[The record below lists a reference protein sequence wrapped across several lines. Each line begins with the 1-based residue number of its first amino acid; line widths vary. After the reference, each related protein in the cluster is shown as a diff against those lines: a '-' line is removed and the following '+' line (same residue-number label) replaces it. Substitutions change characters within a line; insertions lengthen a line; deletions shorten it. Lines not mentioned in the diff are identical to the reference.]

1 MFNRVLLIFIP
12 VTAAAVGQMILKIG
26 MTQVGELKFS
36 DGIISMF
43 WRTFSNLYVLGG
55 LAFFGVNAMLWLVV
69 LSREK
74 LSFAYPMVA
83 FAYIVTIL
91 LSKFVLH
98 EDIPLLRWSGLA
110 VIIVGIL
117 MIAKSSA

>member
-1 MFNRVLLIFIP
+1 MISRILLIFIP

-36 DGIISMF
+36 DGLVNIFS
-43 WRTFSNLYVLGG
+43 RTFTNLYVLGG
-55 LAFFGVNAMLWLVV
+55 LAFFGVNAILWLVV

-91 LSKFVLH
+91 LSKFILH

-117 MIAKSSA
+117 MIAKSSS

>member
-1 MFNRVLLIFIP
+1 
-12 VTAAAVGQMILKIG
+12 TAAAIGQMILKIG

-36 DGIISMF
+36 DGLINIFS
-43 WRTFSNLYVLGG
+43 RTFTNLYVLGG
-55 LAFFGVNAMLWLVV
+55 LAFFGVNALLWLVV

-98 EDIPLLRWSGLA
+98 EDIPLLRWAGLS

-117 MIAKSSA
+117 MIAKSSS

>member
-1 MFNRVLLIFIP
+1 MLGRILSILIP
-12 VTAAAVGQMILKIG
+12 VTAAAIGQMILKIG

-36 DGIISMF
+36 DGLVNIFS
-43 WRTFSNLYVLGG
+43 RTFTNLYVLGG
-55 LAFFGVNAMLWLVV
+55 LAFFGVNAILWLVV

-117 MIAKSSA
+117 MIAKSST

>member
-91 LSKFVLH
+91 LAKFVLH
-98 EDIPLLRWSGLA
+98 ENIPALRWAGLA
-110 VIIVGIL
+110 TIIVGIL
-117 MIAKSSA
+117 MIAKSST

>member
-1 MFNRVLLIFIP
+1 MISRILLIFIP

-36 DGIISMF
+36 DGLVNIFS
-43 WRTFSNLYVLGG
+43 RTFTNLYVLGG
-55 LAFFGVNAMLWLVV
+55 LAFFGVNAILWLVV

-91 LSKFVLH
+91 LSKFILH
-98 EDIPLLRWSGLA
+98 EDIPLLRWSGLV

-117 MIAKSSA
+117 MIAKSSS

>member
-1 MFNRVLLIFIP
+1 MITRLLFIFIP

-26 MTQVGELKFS
+26 MNQVGAVQINN
-36 DGIISMF
+36 GIVQSFVKMF
-43 WRTFSNLYVLGG
+43 TNPYVIGG
-55 LAFFGVNAMLWLVV
+55 LGFFGLNAFLWLIV

-83 FAYIVTIL
+83 FAYVVTIL
-91 LSKFVLH
+91 LSKYILH
-98 EDIPLLRWSGLA
+98 EDVPPLRWAGLA

-117 MIAKSSA
+117 LIAKSSN

>member
-1 MFNRVLLIFIP
+1 MIGRILSILIP

-36 DGIISMF
+36 DGLANIF
-43 WRTFSNLYVLGG
+43 WRTFTNLYVLGG
-55 LAFFGVNAMLWLVV
+55 LAFFGVNALLWLVV

-91 LSKFVLH
+91 LSKFILH

-117 MIAKSSA
+117 MIAKSST

>member
-1 MFNRVLLIFIP
+1 MIGRILFILIP
-12 VTAAAVGQMILKIG
+12 VTAAAIGQMILKVG
-26 MTQVGELKFS
+26 MNQVGAVKFS
-36 DGIISMF
+36 DGIGGVLKMF
-43 WRTFSNLYVLGG
+43 TNPYVFGG
-55 LAFFGVNAMLWLVV
+55 LVFFGANAFLWLIV

-83 FAYIVTIL
+83 FAYIFTIL

-98 EDIPLLRWSGLA
+98 EDVPLLRWAGLS

-117 MIAKSSA
+117 MIAKSST

>member
-1 MFNRVLLIFIP
+1 MLGRILSILIP
-12 VTAAAVGQMILKIG
+12 VTAAAIGQMILKIG

-36 DGIISMF
+36 DGLINIFS
-43 WRTFSNLYVLGG
+43 RTFTNLYVLGG
-55 LAFFGVNAMLWLVV
+55 LAFFGVNALLWLVV

-98 EDIPLLRWSGLA
+98 EDIPLLRWAGLS

-117 MIAKSSA
+117 MIAKSSS

>member
-1 MFNRVLLIFIP
+1 MIGRILSILIP
-12 VTAAAVGQMILKIG
+12 VTAAAIGQMILKVG

-36 DGIISMF
+36 DGLVNIFS
-43 WRTFSNLYVLGG
+43 RTFTNLYVLGG
-55 LAFFGVNAMLWLVV
+55 LAFFGANALLWLVV

>member
-91 LSKFVLH
+91 LAKFVLH
-98 EDIPLLRWSGLA
+98 EDIPALRWAGLA
-110 VIIVGIL
+110 TIIVGVL
-117 MIAKSSA
+117 MIAKSST

>member
-1 MFNRVLLIFIP
+1 MLSRILSILIP
-12 VTAAAVGQMILKIG
+12 VTAAAIGQMILKVG

-36 DGIISMF
+36 DGFINIILK
-43 WRTFSNLYVLGG
+43 TFSNLYVLGG
-55 LAFFGVNAMLWLVV
+55 LAFFGVNALLWLVV

-91 LSKFVLH
+91 LAKFVLN
-98 EDIPLLRWSGLA
+98 EDIPLLRWGGLF

-117 MIAKSSA
+117 MIAKSST

>member
-1 MFNRVLLIFIP
+1 MITRLLFIFIP

-26 MTQVGELKFS
+26 MNQVGVIQINN
-36 DGIISMF
+36 GIVQSFVKMF
-43 WRTFSNLYVLGG
+43 TNPYVIGG
-55 LAFFGVNAMLWLVV
+55 LGFFGLNAFLWLIV

-83 FAYIVTIL
+83 FAYVVTIL
-91 LSKFVLH
+91 LSKYVLH
-98 EDIPLLRWSGLA
+98 EDVPPLRWVGLG

-117 MIAKSSA
+117 LIAKSSN

>member
-1 MFNRVLLIFIP
+1 MLGRILSILIP

-36 DGIISMF
+36 DGLVNIFS
-43 WRTFSNLYVLGG
+43 RTFTNLYVLGG
-55 LAFFGVNAMLWLVV
+55 LAFFGVNAILWLVV

-98 EDIPLLRWSGLA
+98 EDIPLLRWSGLV

-117 MIAKSSA
+117 MIAKSST

>member
-1 MFNRVLLIFIP
+1 MIGRILSILIP

-36 DGIISMF
+36 DGLANIF
-43 WRTFSNLYVLGG
+43 WRTFTNLYVLGG
-55 LAFFGVNAMLWLVV
+55 LAFFGVNALLWLVV

-91 LSKFVLH
+91 LRSEEHTSEL
-98 EDIPLLRWSGLA
+98 
-110 VIIVGIL
+110 
-117 MIAKSSA
+117 

>member
-1 MFNRVLLIFIP
+1 MISRILLIFIP

-36 DGIISMF
+36 DGLVNIFS
-43 WRTFSNLYVLGG
+43 RTFTNLYVLGG
-55 LAFFGVNAMLWLVV
+55 LAFFGVNAILWLVV

-98 EDIPLLRWSGLA
+98 EDIPLLRWSVLA

>member
-1 MFNRVLLIFIP
+1 MLSRILTILIP
-12 VTAAAVGQMILKIG
+12 VTAAAVGQMILKVG

-36 DGIISMF
+36 DGLANIF
-43 WRTFSNLYVLGG
+43 YRTFTNLYVLGG
-55 LAFFGVNAMLWLVV
+55 LAFFGVNALLWLVV

-98 EDIPLLRWSGLA
+98 EDIPLLRWAGLS

-117 MIAKSSA
+117 MIAKSST